1 MASGSTKSGE
11 DAFMNKRT
19 WSRIV
24 VSGLA
29 TGWLMVPF
37 LAAQQSQYADLVLR
51 GGKVITVDGQDR
63 IAEGVAV
70 TGNRITAIGS
80 NQKIAR
86 LVGPQTKVIE
96 LNGRALLP
104 GFIDAHSHV
113 LGLAESEH
121 LKIPIQIPPRKD
133 VAAILGALEQKQ
145 AQLPPGAW
153 LFGQGTYYQPMP
165 TREQLDAA
173 FPGNPVVLW
182 WSDHDQIMNHKASI
196 ALGLTKDA
204 PDPIG
209 RGQYE
214 RTASG
219 EVKIVHDAN
228 VHYPVPQF
236 TFAQAKEALRETLT
250 DFYLKKGVTTVT
262 DMSDPALAYRA
273 YQELEAEGKLPVRL
287 TLNYI
292 IRADTRDESSQS
304 MRVSSLLNSLIAS
317 GLHTGFGDDWIRI
330 GAIKI
335 LLDGV
340 WGTTAATYKPFWK
353 GSKTNWSPNNMGGT
367 SFTQDELNRAVMD
380 AHKAGWQIMVHA
392 LGDRSQDMVL
402 TAFEAA
408 QNAFPRAD
416 ARLRIEHVGH
426 AWVDDPQRQPE
437 RVARMK
443 RDGVIPSPQVSMLWR
458 YSAADLEEP
467 GVKFFPLRTMIDL
480 GFRPPNGADTLG
492 TQNFATD
499 PLFALARAVRR
510 DSKYGI
516 VVHPEEAI
524 STMDG
529 IRMFTTWAARADFLE
544 SSRGSI
550 EVGKLA
556 DLVVLSADPLTTPP
570 TNFGDLA
577 VEMTILGGKLAY
589 QR

>member
-1 MASGSTKSGE
+1 MRPANTGNSSIIAIVLLASAISLTAQPASPPRFA
-11 DAFMNKRT
+11 D
-19 WSRIV
+19 V
-24 VSGLA
+24 VI
-29 TGWLMVPF
+29 
-37 LAAQQSQYADLVLR
+37 R
-51 GGKVITVDGQDR
+51 GGKVITVDPADR
-63 IAEGVAV
+63 IASAVAV
-70 TGNRITAIGS
+70 IGDRIAVVGAPADVNVWIGP
-80 NQKIAR
+80 NTQ
-86 LVGPQTKVIE
+86 VIE

-133 VAAILGALEQKQ
+133 VAAILVALRQKQ

-165 TREQLDAA
+165 TREQLDDE

-182 WSDHDQIMNHKASI
+182 WSAHDQIISHQASM
-196 ALGLTKDA
+196 ALGLTKNA
-204 PDPIG
+204 PDPAG

-214 RTASG
+214 RTATG
-219 EVKIVHDAN
+219 EVKIVHDAS
-228 VHYPVPQF
+228 VDYPVPQF
-236 TFAQAKEALRETLT
+236 TFAQAKEGLRETLT

-262 DMSDPALAYRA
+262 DMSDPVPAYRA
-273 YQELEAEGKLPVRL
+273 YEELRTEGKLPVRL

-292 IRADTRDESSQS
+292 IRADTPEGSGKPI
-304 MRVSSLLNSLIAS
+304 RVSSLLNSLIAS
-317 GLHTGFGDDWIRI
+317 GLRTGFGDDWIRI

-335 LLDGV
+335 ILDGV

-353 GSKTNWSPNNMGGT
+353 GSKTNWSPDNLGGVT
-367 SFTQDELNRAVMD
+367 FTQDELNRAVLD
-380 AHKAGWQIMVHA
+380 AHRAGWQIMVHA
-392 LGDRSQDMVL
+392 LGDRAQDMVL

-408 QNAFPRAD
+408 QKISPRAD

-426 AWVDDPQRQPE
+426 AWVDDPGRLPE

-443 RDGVIPSPQVSMLWR
+443 QDGVIPSPQVSMLWR

-467 GVKFFPLRTMIDL
+467 GVKFFPLRTIINL
-480 GFRPPNGADTLG
+480 GFQPPNGADTLG

-510 DSKYGI
+510 DTKYGI

-524 STMDG
+524 SPMDA
-529 IRMFTTWAARADFLE
+529 IRMFTTWAARAGFLE

-556 DLVVLSADPLTTPP
+556 DLVVLSADPLSTPP
-570 TNFGDLA
+570 ANFADLA
-577 VEMTILGGKLAY
+577 VDMTILGGKIAY
-589 QR
+589 QRQ